1 MRDWDFQQNRCLV
14 AMTAGFLLA
23 GCQGFSTRENNEQVA
38 IDRHV
43 SSKILDASV
52 VKEDSLPTITQL
64 QLVDTSDLSREALGK
79 RNAGVRQTLQQS
91 SVKVREANT
100 AIMALGKSV
109 SDVEHLAKKNFA
121 VAQVTTVSKSELPLL
136 ISKPP
141 VAKQASKDR
150 ALVSISN
157 QLEYMPL
164 PAITTKT
171 PSSANQVKLVDL
183 LLAKADEALQKNFL
197 TIPKTKSAYAY
208 YLAVLQLESEN
219 MAAKIGMQ
227 QIVDAYIRLA
237 QQALVQAEPD
247 KARLYLDRARNVLPE
262 SKAIDKAMAVV
273 ELGHGLKRQKLPLSI
288 NQLRLQE
295 AGLQSW
301 LEQLAQKIK
310 AVDARVMI
318 VVPTDKQ
325 GRWIYHTLNN
335 VNEGYRIRANMQYAQ
350 SAYLQIIHRGKL
362 NSFEAYQP

>member
-1 MRDWDFQQNRCLV
+1 MRDWGSQQNWCLV
-14 AMTAGFLLA
+14 AMTAVFLLA
-23 GCQGFSTRENNEQVA
+23 GCQGFSTRENNEQVV
-38 IDRHV
+38 IDRQV

-64 QLVDTSDLSREALGK
+64 QLVDASDLSREALGK
-79 RNAGVRQTLQQS
+79 RNAGARQTLQQS
-91 SVKVREANT
+91 SVKVREASV

-109 SDVEHLAKKNFA
+109 SDVEPLAKKIFA
-121 VAQVTTVSKSELPLL
+121 VAQVTTVSRSELPLL
-136 ISKPP
+136 ISKSP
-141 VAKQASKDR
+141 VVKQASRDR
-150 ALVSISN
+150 VLVSISN

-164 PAITTKT
+164 PAIATKT
-171 PSSANQVKLVDL
+171 PSSANQVDL

-208 YLAVLQLESEN
+208 YLAVLQLETEN
-219 MAAKIGMQ
+219 IAARIGMQ
-227 QIVDAYIRLA
+227 QIVNAYIRLA
-237 QQALVQAEPD
+237 QEALVQAEPD
-247 KARLYLDRARNVLPE
+247 RARLYLDRARNVLPE

-273 ELGHGLKRQKLPLSI
+273 ELGHGLKRQKLPLPS

-335 VNEGYRIRANMQYAQ
+335 VNESYRIRANMQHAQ
-350 SAYLQIIHRGKL
+350 SAYLQIIYRGEL
-362 NSFEAYQP
+362 NSFEAYQY